1 MNLIVDSGATKS
13 IWCVSDGTWHREITL
28 PGINFMQ
35 ADPQKVGEVVYE
47 AIRAVREM
55 QKQHGGPA
63 IDAIYV
69 YGAGI
74 VSEGAALPLHL
85 CLERMLPGVQKNYA
99 SDMLGAARAVCGREP
114 GVAAIL
120 GTGSNTCQWDGE
132 KVVAHVDCGGF
143 ILGDE
148 GGSAVLGRLFLA
160 DFIKGLVPE
169 EVASAFREQFA
180 PADYPSLVQK
190 VYREEAPARYLGT
203 FAPSLISWYDRSDYV
218 HSLMDRHFQ
227 AFFERTVLRYDQS
240 LPIGVIGGFG
250 NACRDI
256 LSAMARRYGVE
267 ITKFYPTPLEGL
279 IAYHAV

>member
-13 IWCVSDGTWHREITL
+13 IWCISDGTWHREITL
-28 PGINFMQ
+28 PGINFSQ

-47 AIRAVREM
+47 AIRSVRAL
-55 QKQHGGPA
+55 QKQHEGPG

-74 VSEGAALPLHL
+74 ISEASALPLHL

-114 GVAAIL
+114 GIAAII

-132 KVVAHVDCGGF
+132 AITRHFDCGGF

-148 GGSAVLGRLFLA
+148 GGSASLGKLFLA
-160 DFIKGLVPE
+160 DYLKMLVPDD
-169 EVASAFREQFA
+169 VAAAFKEQF
-180 PADYPSLVQK
+180 PGDYPAYVRR
-190 VYREEAPARYLGT
+190 VYREDAPARYLGT
-203 FAPSLISWYDRSDYV
+203 FAPFLISWYPRSEYV
-218 HSLMDRHFQ
+218 HQLMDRHFQ
-227 AFFERTVLRYDQS
+227 SFFERTVLRYDR
-240 LPIGVIGGFG
+240 LPLGIVGGFG

-256 LSAMARRYGVE
+256 LTPMAQRYGVT
-267 ITKFYPTPLEGL
+267 INKFYPTPLEGL

>member
-28 PGINFMQ
+28 PGINFSQ

-47 AIRAVREM
+47 AIRSVREM
-55 QKQHGGPA
+55 QKQHEGPA

-74 VSEGAALPLHL
+74 VSQASALPLHL

-114 GVAAIL
+114 GIAAII

-148 GGSAVLGRLFLA
+148 GGAAVLGKYFLA
-160 DFIKGLVPE
+160 DYLKNLVPE
-169 EVASAFREQFA
+169 DVASAFKEQFP
-180 PADYPSLVQK
+180 PADYPTIVQK
-190 VYREEAPARYLGT
+190 VYREDAPVRYLGT
-203 FAPSLISWYDRSDYV
+203 FAPFLISWYGKSDYV
-218 HSLMDRHFQ
+218 HDLMDRHFQ
-227 AFFERTVLRYDQS
+227 AFFERTVLRYER
-240 LPIGVIGGFG
+240 LPIGIIGGFG

-256 LSAMARRYGVE
+256 LTAMAQHYGVE

-279 IAYHAV
+279 IAYHAI

>member
-28 PGINFMQ
+28 PGINFSQ

-47 AIRAVREM
+47 AIRSVREM
-55 QKQHGGPA
+55 QKQHEGPA

-74 VSEGAALPLHL
+74 ISQASALPLHL

-99 SDMLGAARAVCGREP
+99 SDLLGAARAVCGREP
-114 GVAAIL
+114 GIAAII

-148 GGSAVLGRLFLA
+148 GGAAVLGKNFLA
-160 DFIKGLVPE
+160 DYLKGLVPAD
-169 EVASAFREQFA
+169 VASAFKEQFP
-180 PADYPSLVQK
+180 PADYPTIVQK

-203 FAPSLISWYDRSDYV
+203 FAPFLISWYSKSDYV
-218 HSLMDRHFQ
+218 HDLMDRHFQ
-227 AFFERTVLRYDQS
+227 TFFERTVLRYER
-240 LPIGVIGGFG
+240 LPIGIIGGFG

-256 LSAMARRYGVE
+256 LTAMAQRYGVE
-267 ITKFYPTPLEGL
+267 LTKFYPTPLEGL

>member
-13 IWCVSDGTWHREITL
+13 IWCVSDGAWHREITL
-28 PGINFMQ
+28 PGINFAQ
-35 ADPQKVGEVVYE
+35 ADPQKVGAVVYE
-47 AIRAVREM
+47 AIRSVREM
-55 QKQHGGPA
+55 QKQHEGPA

-74 VSEGAALPLHL
+74 VSQASALPLHL
-85 CLERMLPGVQKNYA
+85 CLERMLPGVEKNYA
-99 SDMLGAARAVCGREP
+99 SDLLGAARAVCGREP
-114 GVAAIL
+114 GIAAII

-132 KVVAHVDCGGF
+132 KVAAKVDSGGY

-169 EVASAFREQFA
+169 EVTSAFKEKFP
-180 PADYPSLVQK
+180 PADYPSIVQK

-203 FAPSLISWYDRSDYV
+203 FAPFLISWYAKSDYV
-218 HSLMDRHFQ
+218 HDLMDRHFQ
-227 AFFERTVLRYDQS
+227 AFFERTVLRYER

-256 LSAMARRYGVE
+256 LTVLARRYGVE